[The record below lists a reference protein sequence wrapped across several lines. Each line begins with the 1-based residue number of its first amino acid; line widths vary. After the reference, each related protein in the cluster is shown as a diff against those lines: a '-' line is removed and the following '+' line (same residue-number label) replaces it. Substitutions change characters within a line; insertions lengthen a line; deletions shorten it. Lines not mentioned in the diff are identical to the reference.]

1 MKAVK
6 LICSLAVMSFMAV
19 AIPAQAGGTV
29 KIKVKEWGVAPNKKS
44 ISAGK
49 VTFVIKNY
57 GDDTHEVEIVK
68 LDDDKTHNALPAGPY
83 MSVDEKWLVPL
94 SLGEAEDI
102 APGKSK
108 SFSVNLKPGRY
119 ALLCNMVETEPDG
132 SIEAHYMM
140 GMSTAFTVK

>member
-6 LICSLAVMSFMAV
+6 LICSLAVVSFMAV
-19 AIPAQAGGTV
+19 TLPAFAGGTV
-29 KIKVKEWGVAPNKKS
+29 KVKVKEWGIAPDRKS

-49 VTFVIKNY
+49 VTFVVKNL
-57 GDDTHEVEIVK
+57 GEDTHELEIVK
-68 LDDDKTHNALPAGPY
+68 LDGDKKHNTLPPGPH

-102 APGKSK
+102 GSGKSK
-108 SFSVNLKPGRY
+108 SFSVKLKPGRY
-119 ALLCNMVETEPDG
+119 ALLCNMVETESDG